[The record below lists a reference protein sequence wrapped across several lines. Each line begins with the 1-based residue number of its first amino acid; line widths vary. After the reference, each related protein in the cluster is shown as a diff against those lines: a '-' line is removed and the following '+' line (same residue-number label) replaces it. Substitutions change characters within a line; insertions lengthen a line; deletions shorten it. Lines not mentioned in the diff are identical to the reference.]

1 MKKLIQKNI
10 LPPLMKLNAE
20 HLFRL
25 IAQKKGLNIF
35 YHGVVKQDST
45 SIFPRHITTS
55 QFEQHIKYLKRK
67 FNIISMHE
75 MFEMY
80 KENITPDKWTITV
93 SFDDGYANNLEN
105 ALEIIEKHKV
115 KTTFFISSICIENPD
130 HIMWSDVLS
139 FIRIYSPQ
147 VIIDNIEFEK
157 IGKFGLYNKEL
168 DVTASD
174 YIKKLSPEK
183 REKTLERM
191 ISNHQLLKK
200 MKSIPKEYWKLLD
213 SNQLKELASS
223 EFVDIG
229 SHGHLHYNLGNIAL
243 VAAIED
249 MKKSKQLL
257 SNAINQNIDLLSYP
271 DGSYTKAVMDAAEN
285 LGYTKQVAV
294 NYKHT
299 TDDDDK
305 RIINRWGVSSTTTFE
320 TIAFTLNKAFIK
332 NSF

>member
-1 MKKLIQKNI
+1 MKKIVQEHI
-10 LPPLMKLNAE
+10 LPPLLKVNAE

-25 IAQKKGLNIF
+25 MAKKKGLNIF
-35 YHGVVKQDST
+35 YHGVVNQDST
-45 SIFPRHITTS
+45 SIFPRHITKD

-80 KENITPDKWTITV
+80 QENVTPDKWTITI

-105 ALEIIEKHKV
+105 ALEIIEKYKV
-115 KTTFFISSICIENPD
+115 KTTFFISSICIENPN
-130 HIMWSDVLS
+130 HLMWSDVLS
-139 FIRIYSPQ
+139 FVRFYSPQ
-147 VIIDNIEFEK
+147 VIIDNKNFEK

-168 DVTASD
+168 NITASE
-174 YIKKLSPEK
+174 YIKNLSPDQ

-200 MKSIPKEYWKLLD
+200 MNNLPKEYWKLMNT
-213 SNQLKELASS
+213 NQLKELASS

-229 SHGHLHYNLGNIAL
+229 SHGHLHYNLGNIEL
-243 VAAIED
+243 EAAIED
-249 MKKSKQLL
+249 MKKSKELL
-257 SNAINQNIDLLSYP
+257 SNTLNQNVDLLSYP
-271 DGSYTKAVMDAAEN
+271 DGSYTKAVVDAAEKM
-285 LGYTKQVAV
+285 GYTKQVAV
-294 NYKHT
+294 NYRHT
-299 TDDDDK
+299 SDDSDK

-320 TIAFTLNKAFIK
+320 TIAFALNKAFIK